1 MHHFRSNH
9 FDPNQNY
16 CPIVVVEIAAAVHNH
31 LVVVGID
38 KDKIQLDTVDIVAE
52 GIVKVV
58 VQDIPLHKHFVVEA
72 VVALLPVV
80 EEKTTTDSL
89 NLEEEVEALVAAEA
103 NL

>member
-9 FDPNQNY
+9 FDPNQY
-16 CPIVVVEIAAAVHNH
+16 CCPTVGAAVHNH

-38 KDKIQLDTVDIVAE
+38 KDKKIRLDTVDIVVE
-52 GIVKVV
+52 GIVKEV

-89 NLEEEVEALVAAEA
+89 NPEAEVEAPVAVEA

>member
-31 LVVVGID
+31 LVVGID
-38 KDKIQLDTVDIVAE
+38 KDKIRFDTVDIVVE

-58 VQDIPLHKHFVVEA
+58 VLDIPLHKHFVVEA

-80 EEKTTTDSL
+80 EEKTTTD
-89 NLEEEVEALVAAEA
+89 
-103 NL
+103 